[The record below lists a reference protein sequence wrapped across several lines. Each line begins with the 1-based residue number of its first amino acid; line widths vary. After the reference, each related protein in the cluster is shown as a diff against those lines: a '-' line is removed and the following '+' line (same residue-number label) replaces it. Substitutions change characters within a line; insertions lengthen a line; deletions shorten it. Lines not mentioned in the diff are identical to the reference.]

1 MRSKRAILISA
12 AMAVFASSA
21 LGVAFAQDGLRVE
34 AQDNVFLPDTISVN
48 VGDTVVFDNTGD
60 LPHTAEASDGSW
72 DSGNLDP
79 GQTFSVT
86 FEEPGTVD
94 YICAYHEVVG
104 MVGTIE
110 VADSAGGSEEI
121 VAASSEEGP
130 IHLGPTILASIGLL
144 LGIALVGAGLKPRS
158 S

>member
-1 MRSKRAILISA
+1 VK
-12 AMAVFASSA
+12 
-21 LGVAFAQDGLRVE
+21 
-34 AQDNVFLPDTISVN
+34 

-60 LPHTAEASDGSW
+60 LPHTTEASDGSW

-94 YICAYHEVVG
+94 YKCVYHEVVG

-110 VADSAGGSEEI
+110 VAGSAGSEEI

-130 IHLGPTILASIGLL
+130 IHLGPTVLAAIGVL

>member
-1 MRSKRAILISA
+1 MGFKRAILISA

-21 LGVAFAQDGLRVE
+21 LGVALAQDELRVE
-34 AQDNVFLPDTISVN
+34 AQDNVFLPDTISVK

-60 LPHTAEASDGSW
+60 LPHTTEASDGSW

-94 YICAYHEVVG
+94 YICVYHEVVG

-110 VADSAGGSEEI
+110 VAGSAGSEEI

-130 IHLGPTILASIGLL
+130 IHLGPTVLAAIGVL

>member
-1 MRSKRAILISA
+1 MRFKRAMLISA

-21 LGVAFAQDGLRVE
+21 LGVALAQDGVRVE
-34 AQDNVFLPDTISVN
+34 AQDNVFLPDTITVN

-104 MVGTIE
+104 MLGTIE
-110 VADSAGGSEEI
+110 VAGSAGSEEL
-121 VAASSEEGP
+121 VAASSDEGP
-130 IHLGPTILASIGLL
+130 IHLGPTVLAVIGLL
-144 LGIALVGAGLKPRS
+144 IGAALVGAGLKPKRS
-158 S
+158 